1 MTVTLP
7 ISSQFGSSPLA
18 RGTRSVVLCSP
29 VASSA
34 HPRSRGEHSRI
45 CSVMSASGGS
55 SPLARGTQFVV
66 QMFNLHD
73 RLIPARAGNTAP
85 GRRPPEA
92 RTAHPRSRGEHI
104 TNHSFCAPGSGSSP
118 LARGTLNITT
128 FKPLNPRLIPARA
141 GNTRLHLLDK
151 AIYTAHPRSR
161 GEHSPGRGVFGF
173 LGGSSP
179 LARGTRK
186 DSVELRSA
194 ARLIPARAGNTRS
207 FWV

>member
-18 RGTRSVVLCSP
+18 RGTLSHLFGDVGFGRLIPARAGNTVRRSDVQP
-29 VASSA
+29 PRSA
-34 HPRSRGEHSRI
+34 HPRSRGEHS
-45 CSVMSASGGS
+45 
-55 SPLARGTQFVV
+55 T
-66 QMFNLHD
+66 
-73 RLIPARAGNTAP
+73 
-85 GRRPPEA
+85 
-92 RTAHPRSRGEHI
+92 RTAATGS
-104 TNHSFCAPGSGSSP
+104 TNGSSP